1 MVIPQRRGRIYQVEV
16 SEAIRTK
23 RAVRTFKDQA
33 LPDDAV
39 EAILNAGRR
48 SPTAGNAQY
57 LTFTAIRDKELQGQL
72 ATIRQGTVH
81 LGKAPF
87 VVVIVA
93 DASHMNDTLISFDTG
108 QAATYMMLEAW
119 SLGIGSNVAS
129 LGSESPI
136 RQILNLP
143 EGTKSEWAISFGY
156 PADET
161 ATSAPMKP
169 GGRKSLDEVVRWG
182 KW

>member
-1 MVIPQRRGRIYQVEV
+1 MEV

-23 RAVRTFKDQA
+23 RAVRRFKDQP
-33 LPDDAV
+33 LPDHAIQ
-39 EAILNAGRR
+39 AILNAGRR

-57 LTFTAIRDKELQGQL
+57 LVFTAIRDKALQEQIG
-72 ATIRQGTVH
+72 AIRQGAHH
-81 LGKAPF
+81 LATAPF
-87 VVVIVA
+87 IVVIVA
-93 DASHMNDTLISFDTG
+93 ITSEMNDTLITFDTG
-108 QAATYMMLEAW
+108 QAVTYMMLEAW

-136 RQILNLP
+136 GQILNLP
-143 EGTKSEWAISFGY
+143 EGAKSGWAISFGY
-156 PADET
+156 PADDT

-169 GGRKSLDEVVRWG
+169 GGRKSLDDVVRWG